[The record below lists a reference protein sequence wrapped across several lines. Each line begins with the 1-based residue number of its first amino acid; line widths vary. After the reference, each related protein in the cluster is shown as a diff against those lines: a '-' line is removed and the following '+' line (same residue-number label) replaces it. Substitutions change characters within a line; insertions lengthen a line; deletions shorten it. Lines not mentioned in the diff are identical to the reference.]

1 MFVSFFRHCC
11 YDFFQTKCEHFDAYL
26 LYTENFD
33 NDWHKS
39 GFKVNKYARTGS
51 VVKMFTAQFCTI
63 KMLFLSDNCHYFL
76 NRWKRINFAKKFKL
90 LSKFTIVFVITTASS
105 KALNFT
111 QVPLMFSV
119 LKTYRLNCPIKFI
132 S

>member
-1 MFVSFFRHCC
+1 MFVLFFRHCC

-26 LYTENFD
+26 LYIENFD

-51 VVKMFTAQFCTI
+51 VIKMFTAQFRTI
-63 KMLFLSDNCHYFL
+63 KMLFLSGNCHCFL
-76 NRWKRINFAKKFKL
+76 NWWKRINFAKKFKL
-90 LSKFTIVFVITTASS
+90 LSKFTLVFVITTASS
-105 KALNFT
+105 KVLNFT

-119 LKTYRLNCPIKFI
+119 LKTYRLNCPQKFI